1 MLEESEEGY
10 LGVEE
15 SVVVISTRMRGD
27 DSEGRRK
34 EETGE
39 ERGRSGGRGKP
50 TESFFRAAEPSLNV

>member
-27 DSEGRRK
+27 DSEGSRGRRG
-34 EETGE
+34 EGVEGE
-39 ERGRSGGRGKP
+39 ESRQRA
-50 TESFFRAAEPSLNV
+50 SFALLSPH